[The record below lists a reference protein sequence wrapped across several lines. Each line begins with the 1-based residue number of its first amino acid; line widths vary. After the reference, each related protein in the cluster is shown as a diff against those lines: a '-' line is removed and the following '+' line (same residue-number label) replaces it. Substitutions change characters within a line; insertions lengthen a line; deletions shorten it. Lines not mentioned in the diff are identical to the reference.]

1 MCGAPLRIF
10 RPTSLWPSLSL
21 PFPLTLSR
29 TLSSSYVSL
38 FLLRPLSS
46 SPFLHLCLSLF
57 RFQIS
62 SPSLFLVLPFPFPS
76 SPPPAPCS
84 YKHSALFAFAHNRHE
99 NGVRADDGECLPK
112 TQWRKGGGCRTSE
125 RKAMMFIAW
134 RPVRECNVCPCV
146 PDLLRAIKL
155 FFFYLSFDSLS
166 LSRVSCPP
174 PFLSLFVA
182 TERSSRRVHES
193 HTDLS

>member
-1 MCGAPLRIF
+1 MAHRFEYSVRRAFGPL
-10 RPTSLWPSLSL
+10 SLSL
-21 PFPLTLSR
+21 SLS
-29 TLSSSYVSL
+29 LSLLLSHAHSSSYVSF
-38 FLLRPLSS
+38 FLLRSLSF
-46 SPFLHLCLSLF
+46 SPFLYLYLSLS

-99 NGVRADDGECLPK
+99 NGGRADDGKCLPK
-112 TQWRKGGGCRTSE
+112 TQRRRGGGCRTSE

-134 RPVRECNVCPCV
+134 RPVRECNVCPCI

-155 FFFYLSFDSLS
+155 LFFFSFDSLS
-166 LSRVSCPP
+166 LSRVSFPTPP
-174 PFLSLFVA
+174 
-182 TERSSRRVHES
+182 SS
-193 HTDLS
+193 